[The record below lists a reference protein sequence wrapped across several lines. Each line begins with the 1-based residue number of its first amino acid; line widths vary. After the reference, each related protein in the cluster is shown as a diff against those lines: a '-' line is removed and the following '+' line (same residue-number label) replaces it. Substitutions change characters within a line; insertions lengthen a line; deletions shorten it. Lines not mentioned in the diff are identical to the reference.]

1 MKILSLHVKNIRGSR
16 DICIKPEGA
25 NFVIYGPNGTGKSA
39 VVDALDFLFTGRISR
54 LSGEGTL
61 GITLREHGPH
71 IDTEPKDTLV
81 EATVEIPGSKDSIT
95 LKRSISN
102 PSKLEVAGGDDLKL
116 SEVLNIA
123 ARGQHVLCRRHILKY
138 VAAQRGERA
147 KEIQALLN
155 LSNVEQWRELFVSVE
170 NEASRQLESS
180 KERIIS
186 AQMGLCVPLSLKE
199 FSHEKLLEKV
209 NELRTVL
216 HGKPIDILDKLKIKE
231 GLEPPDRSFRTAEV
245 SLKTAVLNAETALN
259 IMTNESAEIVGQENS
274 LLAQLTRLKSD
285 KKLKQELSN
294 LQLLSLGIS
303 LLDETGRCPLCETQ
317 WKPKELREKL
327 EGRLLSARE
336 AQKIQKAV
344 DQCLDIVKVKYLELK
359 NSVSTSSKF
368 LGFVGLKEYHGILE
382 RWVTQLESH
391 LRYLSDPETNLEATS
406 QDRSR
411 LRLFAP
417 ENYKDIFIA
426 TKEKAIEESKKLS
439 PELRTWDTLT
449 GLETALQTLE
459 REENHFRRAQRLY
472 NRASL
477 IKSAYENAKD
487 NVLNTLYSKIQTDF
501 VSYYKLL
508 HGEDEKEFE
517 AVLQSK
523 GPELLFE
530 VDFHGRGKFPP
541 LALHSEGHQDSMGL
555 CLYLALA
562 KLLSE
567 DKVLLIILD
576 DVVMSIDS
584 GHRRSFS
591 RLLRTKFPNR
601 QFLITTHNRTWA
613 RQLQT
618 DGVVKSR
625 NVIEFASWSL
635 ETGPVLGEESE
646 FWRQIYGCIKTNDI
660 STVAGK
666 LRENSEYYFNEVC
679 DKLKARTI
687 HRLDERYELG
697 DLLPPA
703 ISRYKEL
710 LRVAKQSANS
720 WGRKEDAEKLG
731 EIESIANE
739 IINQSQVEQW
749 GINPNVHFSMWA
761 DFTKDDFQPI
771 VEAFQDLFT
780 LFQCPKCNEILYVV
794 HIDGQDQNLK
804 CSCGEVN
811 WNLVLRKK

>member
-1 MKILSLHVKNIRGSR
+1 MKILNLHVKNIRGSR
-16 DICIKPEGA
+16 DIQINPQGES
-25 NFVIYGPNGTGKSA
+25 FVIYGPNGTGKSA

-71 IDTEPKDTLV
+71 IDTKPKDTLV
-81 EATVEIPGSKDSIT
+81 EATVEIPDSKNAIT
-95 LKRSISN
+95 LKRCISN
-102 PSKLEVAGGDDLKL
+102 PSKLEVAGSDDFKL
-116 SEVLNIA
+116 PEVLNIA
-123 ARGQHVLCRRHILKY
+123 ARGQHVLSRRHILKY

-170 NEASRQLESS
+170 NEASRQFESS
-180 KERIIS
+180 KEQMRS
-186 AQMGLCVPLSLKE
+186 AQMGLYVPFSLKE
-199 FSHEKLLEKV
+199 FSHEKLIEKV
-209 NELRTVL
+209 NELRAVL
-216 HGKPIDILDKLKIKE
+216 HGKPIVILDRLKIKE
-231 GLEPPDRSFRTAEV
+231 GLEPPDKSFRTADV
-245 SLKTAVLNAETALN
+245 SLKTAESNAQRALD
-259 IMTNESAEIVGQENS
+259 IIANESAQIIGQENS
-274 LLAQLTRLKSD
+274 LLDQLTRLKSD
-285 KKLKQELSN
+285 KKLKHELNN
-294 LQLLSLGIS
+294 LQLLNLGIS

-317 WKPKELREKL
+317 WKPDELREKL
-327 EGRLLSARE
+327 ESRLLSARE
-336 AQKIQKAV
+336 AQNIQKGIN
-344 DQCLDIVKVKYLELK
+344 QSLDIIKFKYLELK
-359 NSVSTSSKF
+359 NSVSTSLKF
-368 LGFVGLKEYHGILE
+368 LGFVGLKQYHGILG
-382 RWVTQLESH
+382 RWITQLESH
-391 LRYLSDPETNLEATS
+391 LRYMDDPETNLEAVS
-406 QDRSR
+406 KDRGR
-411 LRLFAP
+411 LGLFAP

-426 TKEKAIEESKKLS
+426 TKERVIEESNKLS

-459 REENHFRRAQRLY
+459 REENHFKKAQRLY

-517 AVLQSK
+517 AVLQSR

-584 GHRRSFS
+584 GHRRFFS

-618 DGVVKSR
+618 DGVVKGR

-635 ETGPVLGEESE
+635 ETGPILGRESE
-646 FWRQIYGCIKTNDI
+646 FWRQIYGCIKSNDI
-660 STVAGK
+660 STAAGK

-679 DKLKARTI
+679 DKLRARTI

-697 DLLPPA
+697 DLLLPA

-710 LRVAKQSANS
+710 LRIAKQSANS
-720 WGRKEDAEKLG
+720 WGRKEDVEKLG

-739 IINQSQVEQW
+739 IINRSQVEQW
-749 GINPNVHFSMWA
+749 GINPNVHFSRWT

-780 LFQCPKCNEILYVV
+780 LFHCPKCNEILYVV
-794 HIDGQDQNLK
+794 HTDGKDQNLK
-804 CSCGEVN
+804 CSCGDVN